1 MSSANPRGIARFSL
15 VRIVLAILATCLP
28 IAIVLILAHQI
39 PDKALRAVWPQ
50 LLAAVLGVAGYLQ
63 YVRRIEGRPALELG
77 RLGLWRE
84 LGAGMAFGG
93 FLLVAILGIL
103 AAAGSYRILGVGD
116 ASRLAKACAEMLVV
130 ALAEEIVFRGV
141 LFRIPER
148 ALGTRTALIL
158 SSVLFALAHLPNEH
172 ITVLA
177 VANTA
182 AAGLMFGAAYLATRR
197 LWLPVGIHFAWNF
210 LLDAVFSLPTSG
222 YPARGLLLGRLSG
235 PEWLSGG
242 DYGVEASAV
251 TLAALAAATGV
262 LMLLARRRRQRL
274 AEAASG
280 ARGPGRIGGRLARRL
295 LRQQH
300 QAGTGQAV
308 VQELAVLVEE
318 GREAPGRHAGG
329 DRHRH
334 FGLARQAEHGAD
346 DQRRQE
352 PAPGQQVAQHGA
364 AQRYAWLT
372 DAGESQAPGFHGQR
386 VAAVGP
392 APDEIRARHQ
402 EQVEFEAML
411 GQRRVAVARDQ
422 QVERDGQ
429 HLDGQQQEGFIHHD
443 DQAAPDGGN
452 AAGGVAHR

>member
-63 YVRRIEGRPALELG
+63 YVRRIEGRPAVELG
-77 RLGLWRE
+77 RPGLWRE

-93 FLLVAILGIL
+93 LLLVAILGIL

-242 DYGVEASAV
+242 DYGVEASLV
-251 TLAALAAATGV
+251 TLAALAAATVV

-274 AEAASG
+274 
-280 ARGPGRIGGRLARRL
+280 
-295 LRQQH
+295 
-300 QAGTGQAV
+300 
-308 VQELAVLVEE
+308 
-318 GREAPGRHAGG
+318 
-329 DRHRH
+329 
-334 FGLARQAEHGAD
+334 GAD
-346 DQRRQE
+346 VE
-352 PAPGQQVAQHGA
+352 MGA
-364 AQRYAWLT
+364 SLA
-372 DAGESQAPGFHGQR
+372 
-386 VAAVGP
+386 
-392 APDEIRARHQ
+392 
-402 EQVEFEAML
+402 
-411 GQRRVAVARDQ
+411 
-422 QVERDGQ
+422 
-429 HLDGQQQEGFIHHD
+429 
-443 DQAAPDGGN
+443 
-452 AAGGVAHR
+452 